1 MAEDIMAVLT
11 DLAVP
16 IADSVA
22 RMADMVDSI
31 LRTLEA
37 TANLA
42 VYQMLAEYRMD
53 KATET
58 AEAELLTMQVDMD
71 PVSVQD
77 ISAADTTQDLVAV
90 TQLDLVTPTQED

>member
-22 RMADMVDSI
+22 HMADMVDSI